1 MLCFLYLKGNMSNCV
16 IHRARSPLQFE
27 TVPCTQER
35 YSLSDILSCILRYI
49 PLGKTPI
56 TCYLHYLQ
64 ARHLILLPLCCSHF
78 LSICMDP
85 HWLRSAGSGSTGAK
99 MTHKIRKKLRN
110 FIFWSAGCSL
120 LRDEGFPCSL
130 NFPRRCQGIN
140 KRIFFT

>member
-1 MLCFLYLKGNMSNCV
+1 MSSCV

-49 PLGKTPI
+49 PLGKTPT

-78 LSICMDP
+78 VSICMYP
-85 HWLRSAGSGSTGAK
+85 HWLWSAGSGSTGAK
-99 MTHKIRKKLRN
+99 MTHKIRKN
-110 FIFWSAGCSL
+110 FIFWSVGCSL
-120 LRDEGFPCSL
+120 LRAEGFACSL
-130 NFPRRCQGIN
+130 NFLHGRKGIK
-140 KRIFFT
+140 KRIFFHLVQLKMLDLYPY